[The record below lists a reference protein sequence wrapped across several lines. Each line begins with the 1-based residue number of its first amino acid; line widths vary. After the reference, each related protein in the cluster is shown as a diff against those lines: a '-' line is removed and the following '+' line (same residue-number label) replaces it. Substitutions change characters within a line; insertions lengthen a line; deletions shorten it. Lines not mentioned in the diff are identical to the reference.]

1 MKEITVNE
9 HLQEKLK
16 NPYFKELHELEEQ
29 KYNIVRKIIDYRIK
43 EKLTQGELA
52 ARIGV
57 SQQHISKIESGEF
70 SSVSTLE
77 KVLLG
82 IGMTVRIQ
90 AIELNAQTKKRIAR
104 VIAQHKHFQLAGDFR
119 GRVTNP

>member
-1 MKEITVNE
+1 MKEMTVSE

-16 NPYFKELHELEEQ
+16 DPYFRELHELEQQ
-29 KYNIVRKIIDYRIK
+29 KYAIVKKIIDHRIK
-43 EKLTQGELA
+43 EGLTQAGLA
-52 ARIGV
+52 RRIGV

-82 IGMTVRIQ
+82 IGMTVRIK
-90 AIELNAQTKKRIAR
+90 AVELDAPTQKRLAR
-104 VIAQHKHFQLAGDFR
+104 AMAGHKHLQLA
-119 GRVTNP
+119 